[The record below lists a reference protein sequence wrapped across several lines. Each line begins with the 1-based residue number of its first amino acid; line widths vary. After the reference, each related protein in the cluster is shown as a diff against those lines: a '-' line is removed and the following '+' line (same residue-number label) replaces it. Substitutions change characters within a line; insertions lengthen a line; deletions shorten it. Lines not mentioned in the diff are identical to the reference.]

1 MYTYIPM
8 GGSAG
13 RSPGLYALSR
23 IEGIRGTLW
32 GAKPFRHLLPVGLGS
47 FGASKRPAWGSRM
60 TPWSCQ
66 CSESHLD
73 RSGGIVSPGSPAA
86 ANAEL

>member
-1 MYTYIPM
+1 M
-8 GGSAG
+8 GGGRLAAPRASMPSRVLKGYAG
-13 RSPGLYALSR
+13 PYGALSPSA
-23 IEGIRGTLW
+23 ISCQLVW
-32 GAKPFRHLLPVGLGS
+32 GV